1 LDPTKDKKKPHA
13 DPETEQREKEMSAKY
28 AKIDEE
34 EEKRLEEVKEGFKK
48 ADHIKR
54 MY

>member
-1 LDPTKDKKKPHA
+1 
-13 DPETEQREKEMSAKY
+13 MSAKY

-34 EEKRLEEVKEGFKK
+34 EEMRLEEVKEVFKN
-48 ADHIKR
+48 ANHIKR

>member
-1 LDPTKDKKKPHA
+1 M
-13 DPETEQREKEMSAKY
+13 DPETEKKEKEMSAKY